1 MIQPPPSKFV
11 CPKCGYSK
19 IHQLQSDALNLTD
32 LVQICPKC
40 GEFMKTKGLVT
51 IQDRLA
57 TLMKAGTTSVE
68 EAIRIGIY

>member
-19 IHQLQSDALNLTD
+19 IHQPQSDALNLTD

-40 GEFMKTKGLVT
+40 GEFMKIKGEVSQIDIVVDKVKSL
-51 IQDRLA
+51 LNF
-57 TLMKAGTTSVE
+57 
-68 EAIRIGIY
+68 